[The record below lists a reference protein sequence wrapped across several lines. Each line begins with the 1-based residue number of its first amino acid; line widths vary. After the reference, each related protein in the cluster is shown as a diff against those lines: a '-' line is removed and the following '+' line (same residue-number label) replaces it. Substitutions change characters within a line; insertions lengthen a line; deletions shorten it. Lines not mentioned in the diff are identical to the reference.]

1 MCLDFQEFMCLI
13 ASVLKYYSAIDL
25 NSKEDKK
32 KFISDKSDVL
42 DPILKAVKTDPLSEV
57 KV

>member
-1 MCLDFQEFMCLI
+1 MCLI
-13 ASVLKYYSAIDL
+13 ASVLKHYSAIDL

-32 KFISDKSDVL
+32 KFISDKSEVL
-42 DPILKAVKTDPLSEV
+42 DPILKAIKTDPLSEV